1 EGNYVCVT
9 PGVPIYGSNP
19 QGSPPFNVFAVDQ
32 NLQTPM
38 YHFFHATVQHEVF
51 KNNVVTLSYVGSLGR
66 DMLMYRDLNAPPI
79 GSDFGSP
86 QVNRPYYGQFPE
98 FKHIIQ
104 LTNDGKSWYNS
115 MQVSWHQQNWKGI
128 NTQYNFTWAK
138 CEDYNSIN
146 RGSRTNSPELQ
157 NPYVA
162 ASS

>member
-1 EGNYVCVT
+1 
-9 PGVPIYGSNP
+9 
-19 QGSPPFNVFAVDQ
+19 
-32 NLQTPM
+32 
-38 YHFFHATVQHEVF
+38 
-51 KNNVVTLSYVGSLGR
+51 VTLSYVGSLGR

-128 NTQYNFTWAK
+128 NTQYNFTWTK
-138 CEDYNSIN
+138 CEDYNSIT
-146 RGSRTNSPELQ
+146 RGSRTNFSEFQ
-157 NPYVA
+157 NPYDP
-162 ASS
+162 ASSKGPCDHDIRYNFNVGGTYAVPKVGSGWLGTGWEFATVFTALSGRRA